1 MLLQDVRAAVGELHG
16 VGERRTEQFRR
27 MHIETIADLLTLVPR
42 RYEDRSRIVTLAE
55 AAAAGEGLVR
65 GEVVGHDYFNRGRR
79 KVLKIVIRDESG
91 SGALVCFG
99 RNFLARSF
107 PVGALVVA
115 YGQFAL
121 RYGEIQAA
129 SFEAERIDGDGS
141 TPPSQAI
148 LPVYPATEGLG
159 QRDIRA
165 SVGRALDRYADRID
179 DEIPAAV
186 RSAERLLPLRE
197 ALAAIHRP
205 RTAEEPGEGL
215 RRLVYGEL
223 FVFQLRLAV
232 EALRRRRRRRRARP
246 EATRRIVSAVR
257 ASLPF
262 ELTEDQRTVVGEIIE
277 DMRRPWPMSRL
288 LQGDVGS
295 GKTLVA
301 LLCAAHAIERGQ
313 QVALLVPTELLAR
326 QHARS
331 IGALLANTD
340 AHPALMVGSAGAG
353 AKREIAAALTAGE
366 IDLVVGTHALF
377 SEGLEYANLG
387 LVIIDEQ
394 HRFGVA
400 QRETI
405 VSRGHAPDVLMM
417 SATPI
422 PRSLALTAFGD
433 SDVSTIHTLPPG
445 RKPVRTHLA
454 RMGNERRVYEF
465 VRREVEAGHQAY
477 LVYPAIEESG
487 ERGYRSV
494 EEMYRRLGEYLS
506 PYAVGLA
513 HSRLEEAERTT
524 TMERFAAGEI
534 HALVAT
540 SVVEVGVDVP
550 NATCMV
556 IEHAEAFG
564 LAALHQL
571 RGRVGRG
578 AAQSYCILVYQEP
591 LSDDGRERLKVM
603 YRSTDGFFIAEEDLR
618 IRGPGEL
625 KGSRQSGF
633 LQFRFADIR
642 RDMKTMIAAR
652 TRVADILRR
661 DPDLHDVAH
670 ENLRRAV
677 ETAV

>member
-1 MLLQDVRAAVGELHG
+1 
-16 VGERRTEQFRR
+16 
-27 MHIETIADLLTLVPR
+27 MHIETVADLLTLIPR
-42 RYEDRSRIVTLAE
+42 RYEDRSRIVTLVE

-91 SGALVCFG
+91 LGALVCFG
-99 RNFLARSF
+99 RNVLAKSF
-107 PVGALVVA
+107 PVGVSLIA

-121 RYGEIQAA
+121 RYGEIQTS
-129 SFEAERIDGDGS
+129 SFEAERVDGDR
-141 TPPSQAI
+141 TPTSPAF

-159 QRDIRA
+159 QRDIRVA
-165 SVGRALDRYADRID
+165 IGRALDRYLDTID
-179 DEIPAAV
+179 DEVPESVRSSEQLLTLPAA
-186 RSAERLLPLRE
+186 LT
-197 ALAAIHRP
+197 AIHRP
-205 RTAEEPGEGL
+205 RSADEPAEGL

-223 FVFQLRLAV
+223 FVFQFRTAI
-232 EALRRRRRRRRARP
+232 EAIRRRRSRRRPRP
-246 EATRRIVSAVR
+246 EATRRIVSTIR

-262 ELTEDQRTVVGEIIE
+262 ELTDDQRAVLEEIIE
-277 DMRRPWPMSRL
+277 DMKRPWPMSRL

-301 LLCAAHAIERGQ
+301 LLCAAYAIERGQ

-340 AHPALMVGSAGAG
+340 AHPALMVGNVGAR
-353 AKREIAAALTAGE
+353 AKREIAAALMTGAV
-366 IDLVVGTHALF
+366 DLVIGTHALF

-400 QRETI
+400 QREAI
-405 VSRGHAPDVLMM
+405 VSRGRAPDVLMM

-433 SDVSTIHTLPPG
+433 SDVSTIRTLPPG
-445 RKPVRTHLA
+445 RKPVHTHLA

-477 LVYPAIEESG
+477 LVYPAIDESG

-494 EEMYRRLGEYLS
+494 EEMYQRLSEYLT
-506 PYAVGLA
+506 PYVVGLA
-513 HSRLEEAERTT
+513 HSRLDEAERTT
-524 TMERFAAGEI
+524 TMERFAGGEV

-578 AAQSYCILVYQEP
+578 SAQSYCILVYQEP
-591 LSDDGRERLKVM
+591 LSEDGRERLKVM
-603 YRSTDGFFIAEEDLR
+603 YQSTDGFFIAEEDLR

-642 RDMKTMIAAR
+642 RDMDTMIAAR
-652 TRVADILRR
+652 AHIAEILRR
-661 DPDLHDVAH
+661 DPDLQDAAH
-670 ENLRRAV
+670 ESLRRAV
-677 ETAV
+677 VAAV